1 MRSSYSSLRLVIL
14 IGVCCAAPRSRDGE
28 ILLGDVVISK
38 TLVQYDFGR
47 RYPYRLI
54 RKSTVDENIGRANKD
69 VRNLVTIFKTDR
81 DRGRLEKR
89 TAYFLQQLQAKAAQ
103 AGRRGN
109 DMGPVCDK
117 ALGLLCADLGC
128 DDAYLVTRDR
138 LTTKQKDGSDAAR
151 LAVHFGAI
159 ASGDAVIKSAVD
171 RDRLLTEAGVIA
183 FEMVGAG
190 VWDELPCI
198 IAKGVCDYA
207 DSHKHK
213 AWQNFAAA
221 TSASTC
227 KAILERYI
235 RADV

>member
-1 MRSSYSSLRLVIL
+1 MRSSDSSLRLVLL
-14 IGVCCAAPRSRDGE
+14 IG
-28 ILLGDVVISK
+28 
-38 TLVQYDFGR
+38 
-47 RYPYRLI
+47 
-54 RKSTVDENIGRANKD
+54 STVDENIGRANKD
-69 VRNLVTIFKTDR
+69 FRNLVTIFKTDR

-89 TAYFLQQLQAKAAQ
+89 TAYLLQQLQAKAAQ
-103 AGRRGN
+103 AGRRGKYDYPGAVEDKLFQSAYRHKYHISPRCICCN
-109 DMGPVCDK
+109 CTSDTDPVCDE
-117 ALGLLCADLGC
+117 ALGSLCADLGC

-138 LTTKQKDGSDAAR
+138 LTTKQKDDSDAAR

-159 ASGDAVIKSAVD
+159 TSGDAVIKSAVN

-183 FEMVGAG
+183 IEMEGAG
-190 VWDELPCI
+190 GDEKPCI

-213 AWQNFAAA
+213 AWHNVAAA